1 MMFSALDRRVVRRT
15 PMKKKAREQR
25 LQLPLRLRTTLG
37 VALSPAQRQI
47 AVKALA
53 RLLLEAKEVGDER

>member
-1 MMFSALDRRVVRRT
+1 
-15 PMKKKAREQR
+15 MKKKAREQR